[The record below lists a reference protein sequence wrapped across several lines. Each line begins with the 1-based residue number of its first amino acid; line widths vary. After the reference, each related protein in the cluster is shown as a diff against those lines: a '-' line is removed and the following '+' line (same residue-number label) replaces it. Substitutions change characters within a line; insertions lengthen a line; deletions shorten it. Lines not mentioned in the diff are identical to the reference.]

1 MAVFPTARVALMA
14 LRKRIFDVSVASLT
28 LVACLPLLVL
38 IALAI
43 WLEDRGPVFFRQ
55 ERIGRKGRVF
65 RVLKFR
71 KFSARSNDAGPIL
84 TIAGDSRYSR
94 VGRFLEAT
102 KLNEL
107 PQLVNVIAGDM
118 SLVGPRPEI
127 LDFLHC
133 YQGRYQRLL
142 DFAPGIFGPSQCV
155 FRNEQAMYPAG
166 RDPRA
171 FYEEHLFTGKADID
185 LAYYPNATVRDDIR
199 WIGRSLAAVCRRS
212 EAPIPSSN
220 LSLSP

>member
-1 MAVFPTARVALMA
+1 MRACDASPPAGNKRIAY
-14 LRKRIFDVSVASLT
+14 RKRLFDITVASIALI
-28 LVACLPLLVL
+28 LSLPFMLA

-43 WLEDRGPVFFRQ
+43 WLEDRGPILFRQ
-55 ERIGRKGRVF
+55 KRIGRGGRLF

-71 KFSARSNDAGPIL
+71 KFSTRRDEDGSIL
-84 TIAGDSRYSR
+84 TIAGDPRYSR

-107 PQLVNVIAGDM
+107 PQLINVIRGDM

-127 LDFLHC
+127 PDFLHC

-142 DFAPGIFGPSQCV
+142 DFAPGIFGPSQCT
-155 FRNEQAMYPAG
+155 FRNEQAMYPVG

-185 LAYYPNATVRDDIR
+185 LAYYPEATVLDDVG
-199 WIGRSLAAVCRRS
+199 WIGRSLVAVCRHS
-212 EAPIPSSN
+212 DLPVQAAT
-220 LSLSP
+220 